1 MSSDIKIKV
10 QSFGRFLSN
19 MVMPNIGAFIAWGI
33 ITALFIPTGWLPNE
47 TLAKLVGPMI
57 TYLLPL
63 LIGYTGG
70 KLVGGERGGVVGAI
84 TTMGVIVG
92 ADMPMFLGSMIAGPL
107 GGWCIKHFDRWVDGK
122 IKSGFEM
129 LVNNFSA
136 GIIGMILA
144 ILAFLGIG
152 PIVEALS
159 KMLAAGVNFM
169 VVHDMLP
176 LASIFVEPAKIL
188 FLNNAINHGIFS
200 PLGIQQS
207 HELGKS
213 IFFLIEAN
221 PGPGMGVLLAY
232 MFFGRGSAKQS
243 AGGAAIIHF
252 LGGIHEIY
260 FPYVLMNPRL
270 ILAVILGGMT
280 GVFTLTILGGGLVS
294 PASPGSILAVLAMT
308 PKGAYFANIAGVCAA
323 MAVSFVVSAI
333 LLKTSKV
340 KEEDDIEAATRR
352 MQDMKAESKGASP
365 LSAGDVTNDLS
376 HVRKIIVACD
386 AGVFMSSDIK
396 IKVQSFGRF
405 LSNMVMP
412 NIGAFIAWGIITALF
427 IPTGWLPNE
436 TLAKLVGPMITYLLP
451 LLIGYTGGK
460 LVGGERGGVVGAIT
474 TMGVIV
480 GADMPMFLGSMIA
493 GPLGGWCI
501 KHFDRWVDGKI
512 KSGFEMLVNN
522 FSAGIIGMILA
533 ILAFLGIGPI
543 VEALSKM
550 LAAGVNF
557 MVVHDMLPLASIF
570 VEPAKILFLNNAI
583 NHGIFSPLGIQQS
596 HELGKS
602 IFFLIEANPGPG
614 MGVLLAYMFFGRGS
628 AKQSAGGAAIIHFLG
643 GIHEIYFPYVLMNPR
658 LILAV
663 ILGGMTGVF
672 TLTILGG
679 GLVSPASP
687 GSILAV
693 LAMTPKG
700 AYFANI
706 AGVCA
711 AMAVSFVVSAILLK
725 TSKVKEEDD
734 IEAAT
739 RRMQDMKAESK
750 GASPLSA
757 GDVTNDLSHVRKI
770 IVACDAGMGS
780 SAMGAGVLRKKIQD
794 AGLSQISVTNS
805 AINNLPPDVDLVI
818 THRDLTERAM
828 RQVPQAQHISLT
840 NFLDSGLYT
849 SLTER
854 LVAAQRHTANEEKV
868 KDSLK
873 DSFDDSSA
881 NLFKLGAENIFLGRK
896 AATKEEA
903 IRFAGEQ
910 LVKGGYVEPEYVQ
923 AMLDREK
930 LTPTYLGESIAVPH
944 GTVEAKDRVLKTG
957 VVFCQYPEG
966 VRFGEEED
974 DIARLVIGIAA
985 RNNEHIQV
993 ITSLTNALD
1002 DESVIERLAHTTSV
1016 DEVLELLAGRK

>member
-70 KLVGGERGGVVGAI
+70 RLVGGDRGGVVGAI

-92 ADMPMFLGSMIAGPL
+92 ADMPMFLGAMIAGPL
-107 GGWCIKHFDRWVDGK
+107 GGYCIKKFDALVDGK

-152 PIVEALS
+152 PAVEVLS
-159 KMLAAGVNFM
+159 KVLAAGVNFM

-207 HELGKS
+207 HDLGKS

-270 ILAVILGGMT
+270 LIAVILGGMT
-280 GVFTLTILGGGLVS
+280 GVFTLSVLNGGLVS

-308 PKGAYFANIAGVCAA
+308 PKGAYFANLTAIFAA
-323 MAVSFVVSAI
+323 LIVSFVISAI

-340 KEEDDIEAATRR
+340 KEEDEDIEAATRR
-352 MQDMKAESKGASP
+352 MQDMKAQSKGA
-365 LSAGDVTNDLS
+365 T
-376 HVRKIIVACD
+376 
-386 AGVFMSSDIK
+386 
-396 IKVQSFGRF
+396 
-405 LSNMVMP
+405 
-412 NIGAFIAWGIITALF
+412 
-427 IPTGWLPNE
+427 
-436 TLAKLVGPMITYLLP
+436 
-451 LLIGYTGGK
+451 
-460 LVGGERGGVVGAIT
+460 
-474 TMGVIV
+474 
-480 GADMPMFLGSMIA
+480 
-493 GPLGGWCI
+493 
-501 KHFDRWVDGKI
+501 
-512 KSGFEMLVNN
+512 
-522 FSAGIIGMILA
+522 
-533 ILAFLGIGPI
+533 
-543 VEALSKM
+543 
-550 LAAGVNF
+550 
-557 MVVHDMLPLASIF
+557 PLA
-570 VEPAKILFLNNAI
+570 
-583 NHGIFSPLGIQQS
+583 
-596 HELGKS
+596 
-602 IFFLIEANPGPG
+602 
-614 MGVLLAYMFFGRGS
+614 
-628 AKQSAGGAAIIHFLG
+628 
-643 GIHEIYFPYVLMNPR
+643 
-658 LILAV
+658 
-663 ILGGMTGVF
+663 
-672 TLTILGG
+672 
-679 GLVSPASP
+679 
-687 GSILAV
+687 
-693 LAMTPKG
+693 
-700 AYFANI
+700 
-706 AGVCA
+706 
-711 AMAVSFVVSAILLK
+711 
-725 TSKVKEEDD
+725 
-734 IEAAT
+734 
-739 RRMQDMKAESK
+739 
-750 GASPLSA
+750 A

-780 SAMGAGVLRKKIQD
+780 SAMGAGVLRKKVQD
-794 AGLSQISVTNS
+794 AGLTNISVTNS
-805 AINNLPPDVDLVI
+805 AINSLPSDVDLVI

-828 RQVPQAQHISLT
+828 RQAPQAQHISLT

-849 SLTER
+849 NLTER
-854 LVAAQRHTANEEKV
+854 LVAAQRHSDNEVKV
-868 KDSLK
+868 RSSLQ
-873 DSFDDSSA
+873 DSFDASNG

-896 AATKEEA
+896 ASTKEEA

-910 LVKGGYVEPEYVQ
+910 LVSGGYVQPEYVE
-923 AMLDREK
+923 AMLEREK

-974 DIARLVIGIAA
+974 EIARLVIGIAA

-1002 DESVIERLAHTTSV
+1002 DETVIERLAHTDSV
-1016 DEVLELLAGRK
+1016 EEVLALLNK

>member
-107 GGWCIKHFDRWVDGK
+107 GGWAIKKFDVWVDGK

-152 PIVEALS
+152 PAVEVLS
-159 KMLAAGVNFM
+159 KILAAGVNFM
-169 VVHDMLP
+169 VAHEMLP

-280 GVFTLTILGGGLVS
+280 GVFTLTILNGGLVS

-308 PKGAYFANIAGVCAA
+308 PKGAYFANIAAIIAA
-323 MAVSFVVSAI
+323 MAVSFVVAAV

-352 MQDMKAESKGASP
+352 MQDMKAQSKGSATP
-365 LSAGDVTNDLS
+365 LAAGDV
-376 HVRKIIVACD
+376 A
-386 AGVFMSSDIK
+386 
-396 IKVQSFGRF
+396 
-405 LSNMVMP
+405 
-412 NIGAFIAWGIITALF
+412 
-427 IPTGWLPNE
+427 
-436 TLAKLVGPMITYLLP
+436 
-451 LLIGYTGGK
+451 
-460 LVGGERGGVVGAIT
+460 
-474 TMGVIV
+474 
-480 GADMPMFLGSMIA
+480 
-493 GPLGGWCI
+493 
-501 KHFDRWVDGKI
+501 
-512 KSGFEMLVNN
+512 
-522 FSAGIIGMILA
+522 
-533 ILAFLGIGPI
+533 
-543 VEALSKM
+543 
-550 LAAGVNF
+550 
-557 MVVHDMLPLASIF
+557 
-570 VEPAKILFLNNAI
+570 
-583 NHGIFSPLGIQQS
+583 
-596 HELGKS
+596 
-602 IFFLIEANPGPG
+602 
-614 MGVLLAYMFFGRGS
+614 
-628 AKQSAGGAAIIHFLG
+628 
-643 GIHEIYFPYVLMNPR
+643 
-658 LILAV
+658 
-663 ILGGMTGVF
+663 
-672 TLTILGG
+672 
-679 GLVSPASP
+679 
-687 GSILAV
+687 
-693 LAMTPKG
+693 
-700 AYFANI
+700 
-706 AGVCA
+706 
-711 AMAVSFVVSAILLK
+711 
-725 TSKVKEEDD
+725 
-734 IEAAT
+734 
-739 RRMQDMKAESK
+739 
-750 GASPLSA
+750 
-757 GDVTNDLSHVRKI
+757 NDLSHVRKI

-780 SAMGAGVLRKKIQD
+780 SAMGAGVLRKKVQD
-794 AGLSQISVTNS
+794 AGLSNISVTNS

-854 LVAAQRHTANEEKV
+854 LVSAQRHTDNEEKV
-868 KDSLK
+868 RDSLK
-873 DSFDDSSA
+873 DSFDASDT

-903 IRFAGEQ
+903 ILFAGEQ

-930 LTPTYLGESIAVPH
+930 LTSTYLGESIAVPH
-944 GTVEAKDRVLKTG
+944 GTIEAKDRVLKTG
-957 VVFCQYPEG
+957 IVFCQYPEG

-974 DIARLVIGIAA
+974 EVARLVIGIAA

-1002 DESVIERLAHTTSV
+1002 DESVIERLAKTTSV
-1016 DEVLELLAGRK
+1016 EEVLTLLKA

>member
-33 ITALFIPTGWLPNE
+33 ITALFIPTGWWPSE

-63 LIGYTGG
+63 LIGFTGG
-70 KLVGGERGGVVGAI
+70 RLVGGDRGGVVGAI

-92 ADMPMFLGSMIAGPL
+92 ADMPMFLGAMIAGPL
-107 GGWCIKHFDRWVDGK
+107 GGWCIKKFDAQVDGK

-152 PIVEALS
+152 PAVEVLS
-159 KMLAAGVNFM
+159 KALAAGVNFM

-270 ILAVILGGMT
+270 IIAVILGGMT
-280 GVFTLTILGGGLVS
+280 GVFTLSVLNGGLVS

-308 PKGAYFANIAGVCAA
+308 PKGAYFANIAAIVAA
-323 MAVSFVVSAI
+323 MAVSFVISAI

-352 MQDMKAESKGASP
+352 MQDMKSQSK
-365 LSAGDVTNDLS
+365 
-376 HVRKIIVACD
+376 
-386 AGVFMSSDIK
+386 
-396 IKVQSFGRF
+396 
-405 LSNMVMP
+405 
-412 NIGAFIAWGIITALF
+412 
-427 IPTGWLPNE
+427 
-436 TLAKLVGPMITYLLP
+436 
-451 LLIGYTGGK
+451 
-460 LVGGERGGVVGAIT
+460 
-474 TMGVIV
+474 
-480 GADMPMFLGSMIA
+480 
-493 GPLGGWCI
+493 
-501 KHFDRWVDGKI
+501 
-512 KSGFEMLVNN
+512 
-522 FSAGIIGMILA
+522 
-533 ILAFLGIGPI
+533 
-543 VEALSKM
+543 
-550 LAAGVNF
+550 
-557 MVVHDMLPLASIF
+557 
-570 VEPAKILFLNNAI
+570 
-583 NHGIFSPLGIQQS
+583 
-596 HELGKS
+596 
-602 IFFLIEANPGPG
+602 
-614 MGVLLAYMFFGRGS
+614 
-628 AKQSAGGAAIIHFLG
+628 GGAA
-643 GIHEIYFPYVLMNPR
+643 
-658 LILAV
+658 AV
-663 ILGGMTGVF
+663 T
-672 TLTILGG
+672 
-679 GLVSPASP
+679 
-687 GSILAV
+687 
-693 LAMTPKG
+693 
-700 AYFANI
+700 
-706 AGVCA
+706 
-711 AMAVSFVVSAILLK
+711 
-725 TSKVKEEDD
+725 
-734 IEAAT
+734 
-739 RRMQDMKAESK
+739 
-750 GASPLSA
+750 A
-757 GDVTNDLSHVRKI
+757 GDTTNDLSHVRKI

-780 SAMGAGVLRKKIQD
+780 SAMGAGVLRKKVQD
-794 AGLSQISVTNS
+794 AGLTHISVTNS
-805 AINNLPPDVDLVI
+805 AINSLPGDVDLVI

-849 SLTER
+849 SLTDR
-854 LVAAQRHTANEEKV
+854 LVAAQRHTQNEEKV
-868 KDSLK
+868 RTSLH
-873 DSFDDSSA
+873 DSFDESNSH
-881 NLFKLGAENIFLGRK
+881 LFKLGAENVFLGLT
-896 AATKEEA
+896 ASHKEDA

-910 LVKGGYVEPEYVQ
+910 LVKGGYVQPEYVE
-923 AMLDREK
+923 AMLEREK

-957 VVFCQYPEG
+957 VVFCQYPQG
-966 VRFGEEED
+966 VRFGEDED

-1002 DESVIERLAHTTSV
+1002 DESVIERLANTTSV
-1016 DEVLELLAGRK
+1016 DEVLALLAGNKSA

>member
-1 MSSDIKIKV
+1 MSSDIKIRV

-57 TYLLPL
+57 TFLLPL
-63 LIGYTGG
+63 LIGFTGG
-70 KLVGGERGGVVGAI
+70 RLVGGDRGGVVGAI

-92 ADMPMFLGSMIAGPL
+92 ADMPMFLGAMVAGPL
-107 GGWCIKHFDRWVDGK
+107 GGLCIKKFDAAVDGK

-144 ILAFLGIG
+144 LLAFKGIG
-152 PIVEALS
+152 PAVEVLS
-159 KMLAAGVNFM
+159 KGLAAGVNFM
-169 VVHDMLP
+169 VAHDMLP

-207 HELGKS
+207 HDLGKS

-232 MFFGRGSAKQS
+232 MFFGRGSARQS

-270 ILAVILGGMT
+270 LLAVILGGMT
-280 GVFTLTILGGGLVS
+280 GVFTLSVLNGGLVS

-308 PKGAYFANIAGVCAA
+308 PKGTYFANLVAIFAA
-323 MAVSFVVSAI
+323 LIVSFVISAI

-340 KEEDDIEAATRR
+340 KEEDD
-352 MQDMKAESKGASP
+352 
-365 LSAGDVTNDLS
+365 
-376 HVRKIIVACD
+376 
-386 AGVFMSSDIK
+386 
-396 IKVQSFGRF
+396 
-405 LSNMVMP
+405 
-412 NIGAFIAWGIITALF
+412 
-427 IPTGWLPNE
+427 
-436 TLAKLVGPMITYLLP
+436 
-451 LLIGYTGGK
+451 
-460 LVGGERGGVVGAIT
+460 
-474 TMGVIV
+474 
-480 GADMPMFLGSMIA
+480 
-493 GPLGGWCI
+493 
-501 KHFDRWVDGKI
+501 
-512 KSGFEMLVNN
+512 
-522 FSAGIIGMILA
+522 
-533 ILAFLGIGPI
+533 
-543 VEALSKM
+543 
-550 LAAGVNF
+550 
-557 MVVHDMLPLASIF
+557 
-570 VEPAKILFLNNAI
+570 
-583 NHGIFSPLGIQQS
+583 
-596 HELGKS
+596 
-602 IFFLIEANPGPG
+602 
-614 MGVLLAYMFFGRGS
+614 
-628 AKQSAGGAAIIHFLG
+628 
-643 GIHEIYFPYVLMNPR
+643 
-658 LILAV
+658 
-663 ILGGMTGVF
+663 
-672 TLTILGG
+672 
-679 GLVSPASP
+679 
-687 GSILAV
+687 
-693 LAMTPKG
+693 
-700 AYFANI
+700 
-706 AGVCA
+706 
-711 AMAVSFVVSAILLK
+711 
-725 TSKVKEEDD
+725 D

-739 RRMQDMKAESK
+739 RRVQDMKAQSK
-750 GASPLSA
+750 GATPLAA

-794 AGLSQISVTNS
+794 AGLTNISVTNS
-805 AINNLPPDVDLVI
+805 AINSLPSDVDLVI

-828 RQVPQAQHISLT
+828 RQAPQAQHISLT

-849 SLTER
+849 NLTER
-854 LVAAQRHTANEEKV
+854 LVAAQRHVDNSVKV
-868 KDSLK
+868 QTSLQ
-873 DSFDDSSA
+873 DSFDAGDS
-881 NLFKLGAENIFLGRK
+881 NLFKLGADNVFLGRT
-896 AATKEEA
+896 ASNKEEA

-910 LVKGGYVEPEYVQ
+910 LVKGGYVQPEYVE
-923 AMLDREK
+923 AMLEREK

-957 VVFCQYPEG
+957 VVFCQYPQG

-1002 DESVIERLAHTTSV
+1002 DETVIERLANTNSV
-1016 DEVLELLAGRK
+1016 EEVLALLKA

>member
-1 MSSDIKIKV
+1 MSSDFKIKV

-70 KLVGGERGGVVGAI
+70 RLVGGDRGGVVGAI

-92 ADMPMFLGSMIAGPL
+92 ADMPMFLGAMIAGPL
-107 GGWCIKHFDRWVDGK
+107 GGWAIKKFDVWVDGK

-152 PIVEALS
+152 PAVEVLS
-159 KMLAAGVNFM
+159 KLLAAGVNFM
-169 VVHDMLP
+169 VAHDMLP

-207 HELGKS
+207 HDLGKS

-280 GVFTLTILGGGLVS
+280 GVFTLSVLYGGLVS

-308 PKGAYFANIAGVCAA
+308 PKGAYFANIAAIFAA

-352 MQDMKAESKGASP
+352 MQDMKAESKGAATP
-365 LSAGDVTNDLS
+365 LTAGS
-376 HVRKIIVACD
+376 
-386 AGVFMSSDIK
+386 
-396 IKVQSFGRF
+396 
-405 LSNMVMP
+405 
-412 NIGAFIAWGIITALF
+412 
-427 IPTGWLPNE
+427 
-436 TLAKLVGPMITYLLP
+436 
-451 LLIGYTGGK
+451 
-460 LVGGERGGVVGAIT
+460 
-474 TMGVIV
+474 
-480 GADMPMFLGSMIA
+480 
-493 GPLGGWCI
+493 
-501 KHFDRWVDGKI
+501 
-512 KSGFEMLVNN
+512 
-522 FSAGIIGMILA
+522 
-533 ILAFLGIGPI
+533 
-543 VEALSKM
+543 
-550 LAAGVNF
+550 
-557 MVVHDMLPLASIF
+557 
-570 VEPAKILFLNNAI
+570 
-583 NHGIFSPLGIQQS
+583 
-596 HELGKS
+596 
-602 IFFLIEANPGPG
+602 
-614 MGVLLAYMFFGRGS
+614 
-628 AKQSAGGAAIIHFLG
+628 
-643 GIHEIYFPYVLMNPR
+643 
-658 LILAV
+658 
-663 ILGGMTGVF
+663 
-672 TLTILGG
+672 
-679 GLVSPASP
+679 VS
-687 GSILAV
+687 
-693 LAMTPKG
+693 
-700 AYFANI
+700 
-706 AGVCA
+706 
-711 AMAVSFVVSAILLK
+711 
-725 TSKVKEEDD
+725 
-734 IEAAT
+734 
-739 RRMQDMKAESK
+739 
-750 GASPLSA
+750 
-757 GDVTNDLSHVRKI
+757 NDLSHVRKI

-780 SAMGAGVLRKKIQD
+780 SAMGAGVLRKKVHD
-794 AGLSQISVTNS
+794 AGLSNISVTNS
-805 AINNLPPDVDLVI
+805 AINSLPADVDLVI

-854 LVAAQRHTANEEKV
+854 LVAAQRHEDNEVKV
-868 KDSLK
+868 RTSLQ
-873 DSFDDSSA
+873 DSFDESNA
-881 NLFKLGAENIFLGRK
+881 HLFRLGAENIFLGRT
-896 AATKEEA
+896 ASTKEEA

-910 LVKGGYVEPEYVQ
+910 LVKGGYVQPEYVE
-923 AMLDREK
+923 AMLEREK

-957 VVFCQYPEG
+957 VVFCQYPAG

-1002 DESVIERLAHTTSV
+1002 DETVIERLANTTSV
-1016 DEVLELLAGRK
+1016 EEVLALLNK

>member
-70 KLVGGERGGVVGAI
+70 KLIGGERGGVVGAI

-92 ADMPMFLGSMIAGPL
+92 ADMPMFLGAMIAGPL
-107 GGWCIKHFDRWVDGK
+107 GGWAIKHFDSWVDGK

-152 PIVEALS
+152 PAVEVLS
-159 KMLAAGVNFM
+159 KILAAGVNFM

-232 MFFGRGSAKQS
+232 MFFGRGNAKQS

-280 GVFTLTILGGGLVS
+280 GVLTLTILNGGLVS

-308 PKGAYFANIAGVCAA
+308 PKGAYFANIAAIIAA

-340 KEEDDIEAATRR
+340 KEEDDIDAATRR
-352 MQDMKAESKGASP
+352 MQDMKAESKGAATP
-365 LSAGDVTNDLS
+365 LSAGA
-376 HVRKIIVACD
+376 VA
-386 AGVFMSSDIK
+386 
-396 IKVQSFGRF
+396 
-405 LSNMVMP
+405 
-412 NIGAFIAWGIITALF
+412 
-427 IPTGWLPNE
+427 
-436 TLAKLVGPMITYLLP
+436 
-451 LLIGYTGGK
+451 
-460 LVGGERGGVVGAIT
+460 
-474 TMGVIV
+474 
-480 GADMPMFLGSMIA
+480 
-493 GPLGGWCI
+493 
-501 KHFDRWVDGKI
+501 
-512 KSGFEMLVNN
+512 
-522 FSAGIIGMILA
+522 
-533 ILAFLGIGPI
+533 
-543 VEALSKM
+543 
-550 LAAGVNF
+550 
-557 MVVHDMLPLASIF
+557 
-570 VEPAKILFLNNAI
+570 
-583 NHGIFSPLGIQQS
+583 
-596 HELGKS
+596 
-602 IFFLIEANPGPG
+602 
-614 MGVLLAYMFFGRGS
+614 
-628 AKQSAGGAAIIHFLG
+628 
-643 GIHEIYFPYVLMNPR
+643 
-658 LILAV
+658 
-663 ILGGMTGVF
+663 
-672 TLTILGG
+672 
-679 GLVSPASP
+679 
-687 GSILAV
+687 
-693 LAMTPKG
+693 
-700 AYFANI
+700 
-706 AGVCA
+706 
-711 AMAVSFVVSAILLK
+711 
-725 TSKVKEEDD
+725 
-734 IEAAT
+734 
-739 RRMQDMKAESK
+739 
-750 GASPLSA
+750 
-757 GDVTNDLSHVRKI
+757 NDLSHVRKI

-780 SAMGAGVLRKKIQD
+780 SAMGAGVLRKKVQD
-794 AGLSQISVTNS
+794 AGLGNISVTNC

-854 LVAAQRHTANEEKV
+854 LVAAQRHTDNEEKV
-868 KDSLK
+868 RGSLK
-873 DSFDDSSA
+873 DSFEAADT

-930 LTPTYLGESIAVPH
+930 LTSTYLGESIAVPH
-944 GTVEAKDRVLKTG
+944 GTIEAKDRVLKTG

-966 VRFGEEED
+966 VRFGEDED
-974 DIARLVIGIAA
+974 DVARLVIGIAA
-985 RNNEHIQV
+985 RNNEHIHV

-1002 DESVIERLAHTTSV
+1002 DESVIERLTRTTSV
-1016 DEVLELLAGRK
+1016 EEVLALLKGTKA

>member
-352 MQDMKAESKGASP
+352 MQDMKAESKG
-365 LSAGDVTNDLS
+365 T
-376 HVRKIIVACD
+376 
-386 AGVFMSSDIK
+386 
-396 IKVQSFGRF
+396 
-405 LSNMVMP
+405 
-412 NIGAFIAWGIITALF
+412 
-427 IPTGWLPNE
+427 
-436 TLAKLVGPMITYLLP
+436 
-451 LLIGYTGGK
+451 
-460 LVGGERGGVVGAIT
+460 
-474 TMGVIV
+474 
-480 GADMPMFLGSMIA
+480 
-493 GPLGGWCI
+493 
-501 KHFDRWVDGKI
+501 
-512 KSGFEMLVNN
+512 
-522 FSAGIIGMILA
+522 
-533 ILAFLGIGPI
+533 
-543 VEALSKM
+543 
-550 LAAGVNF
+550 
-557 MVVHDMLPLASIF
+557 
-570 VEPAKILFLNNAI
+570 
-583 NHGIFSPLGIQQS
+583 
-596 HELGKS
+596 
-602 IFFLIEANPGPG
+602 
-614 MGVLLAYMFFGRGS
+614 
-628 AKQSAGGAAIIHFLG
+628 
-643 GIHEIYFPYVLMNPR
+643 
-658 LILAV
+658 
-663 ILGGMTGVF
+663 
-672 TLTILGG
+672 
-679 GLVSPASP
+679 
-687 GSILAV
+687 
-693 LAMTPKG
+693 
-700 AYFANI
+700 
-706 AGVCA
+706 
-711 AMAVSFVVSAILLK
+711 
-725 TSKVKEEDD
+725 
-734 IEAAT
+734 
-739 RRMQDMKAESK
+739 
-750 GASPLSA
+750 SPLSA

-854 LVAAQRHTANEEKV
+854 LVAAQRHTENEVKV

-1016 DEVLELLAGRK
+1016 DEVLELLAGRE

>member
-70 KLVGGERGGVVGAI
+70 KLIGGERGGVVGAI

-92 ADMPMFLGSMIAGPL
+92 ADMPMFLGAMIAGPL
-107 GGWCIKHFDRWVDGK
+107 GGWAIKHFDSWVDGK

-152 PIVEALS
+152 PAVEALS
-159 KMLAAGVNFM
+159 KILAAGVNFM

-232 MFFGRGSAKQS
+232 MFFGRGNAKQS

-280 GVFTLTILGGGLVS
+280 GVFTLTILNGGLVS

-308 PKGAYFANIAGVCAA
+308 PKGAYFANIAAIIAA

-340 KEEDDIEAATRR
+340 KEEDDIDAATRR
-352 MQDMKAESKGASP
+352 MQDMKAESKGAATP
-365 LSAGDVTNDLS
+365 LSAGT
-376 HVRKIIVACD
+376 VA
-386 AGVFMSSDIK
+386 
-396 IKVQSFGRF
+396 
-405 LSNMVMP
+405 
-412 NIGAFIAWGIITALF
+412 
-427 IPTGWLPNE
+427 
-436 TLAKLVGPMITYLLP
+436 
-451 LLIGYTGGK
+451 
-460 LVGGERGGVVGAIT
+460 
-474 TMGVIV
+474 
-480 GADMPMFLGSMIA
+480 
-493 GPLGGWCI
+493 
-501 KHFDRWVDGKI
+501 
-512 KSGFEMLVNN
+512 
-522 FSAGIIGMILA
+522 
-533 ILAFLGIGPI
+533 
-543 VEALSKM
+543 
-550 LAAGVNF
+550 
-557 MVVHDMLPLASIF
+557 
-570 VEPAKILFLNNAI
+570 
-583 NHGIFSPLGIQQS
+583 
-596 HELGKS
+596 
-602 IFFLIEANPGPG
+602 
-614 MGVLLAYMFFGRGS
+614 
-628 AKQSAGGAAIIHFLG
+628 
-643 GIHEIYFPYVLMNPR
+643 
-658 LILAV
+658 
-663 ILGGMTGVF
+663 
-672 TLTILGG
+672 
-679 GLVSPASP
+679 
-687 GSILAV
+687 
-693 LAMTPKG
+693 
-700 AYFANI
+700 
-706 AGVCA
+706 
-711 AMAVSFVVSAILLK
+711 
-725 TSKVKEEDD
+725 
-734 IEAAT
+734 
-739 RRMQDMKAESK
+739 
-750 GASPLSA
+750 
-757 GDVTNDLSHVRKI
+757 NDLSHVRKI

-780 SAMGAGVLRKKIQD
+780 SAMGAGVLRKKVQD
-794 AGLSQISVTNS
+794 AGLGNISVTNC

-854 LVAAQRHTANEEKV
+854 LVAAQRHTDNEEKV
-868 KDSLK
+868 RGSLK
-873 DSFDDSSA
+873 DSFEAADT

-930 LTPTYLGESIAVPH
+930 LTSTYLGESIAVPH
-944 GTVEAKDRVLKTG
+944 GTIEAKDRVLKTG

-966 VRFGEEED
+966 VRFGEDED
-974 DIARLVIGIAA
+974 DVARLVIGIAA
-985 RNNEHIQV
+985 RNNEHIHV

-1002 DESVIERLAHTTSV
+1002 DESVIERLTRTTSV
-1016 DEVLELLAGRK
+1016 EEVLALLKGTKA

>member
-107 GGWCIKHFDRWVDGK
+107 GGWAIKKFDVWVDGK

-152 PIVEALS
+152 PAVEVLS
-159 KMLAAGVNFM
+159 KILAAGVNFM
-169 VVHDMLP
+169 VAHDMLP

-207 HELGKS
+207 HDLGKS

-280 GVFTLTILGGGLVS
+280 GVFTLTLLNGGLVS

-308 PKGAYFANIAGVCAA
+308 PKGAYFANIAAIVAA
-323 MAVSFVVSAI
+323 MAVSFVVSAV

-352 MQDMKAESKGASP
+352 MQDMKAQSKGGATP
-365 LSAGDVTNDLS
+365 LAAGDV
-376 HVRKIIVACD
+376 A
-386 AGVFMSSDIK
+386 
-396 IKVQSFGRF
+396 
-405 LSNMVMP
+405 
-412 NIGAFIAWGIITALF
+412 
-427 IPTGWLPNE
+427 
-436 TLAKLVGPMITYLLP
+436 
-451 LLIGYTGGK
+451 
-460 LVGGERGGVVGAIT
+460 
-474 TMGVIV
+474 
-480 GADMPMFLGSMIA
+480 
-493 GPLGGWCI
+493 
-501 KHFDRWVDGKI
+501 
-512 KSGFEMLVNN
+512 
-522 FSAGIIGMILA
+522 
-533 ILAFLGIGPI
+533 
-543 VEALSKM
+543 
-550 LAAGVNF
+550 
-557 MVVHDMLPLASIF
+557 
-570 VEPAKILFLNNAI
+570 
-583 NHGIFSPLGIQQS
+583 
-596 HELGKS
+596 
-602 IFFLIEANPGPG
+602 
-614 MGVLLAYMFFGRGS
+614 
-628 AKQSAGGAAIIHFLG
+628 
-643 GIHEIYFPYVLMNPR
+643 
-658 LILAV
+658 
-663 ILGGMTGVF
+663 
-672 TLTILGG
+672 
-679 GLVSPASP
+679 
-687 GSILAV
+687 
-693 LAMTPKG
+693 
-700 AYFANI
+700 
-706 AGVCA
+706 
-711 AMAVSFVVSAILLK
+711 
-725 TSKVKEEDD
+725 
-734 IEAAT
+734 
-739 RRMQDMKAESK
+739 
-750 GASPLSA
+750 
-757 GDVTNDLSHVRKI
+757 NDLSHVRKI

-780 SAMGAGVLRKKIQD
+780 SAMGAGVLRKKVHD
-794 AGLSQISVTNS
+794 AGLSNISVTNC

-854 LVAAQRHTANEEKV
+854 LVAAQRHTDNEEKV
-868 KDSLK
+868 RDSLK
-873 DSFDDSSA
+873 DSFDASDT

-903 IRFAGEQ
+903 ILFAGEQ

-930 LTPTYLGESIAVPH
+930 LTSTYLGESIAVPH
-944 GTVEAKDRVLKTG
+944 GTIEAKDRVLKTG
-957 VVFCQYPEG
+957 IVFCQYPEG

-974 DIARLVIGIAA
+974 EVARLVIGIAA

-1002 DESVIERLAHTTSV
+1002 DESVIERLAKTTSV
-1016 DEVLELLAGRK
+1016 EEVLTLLKA